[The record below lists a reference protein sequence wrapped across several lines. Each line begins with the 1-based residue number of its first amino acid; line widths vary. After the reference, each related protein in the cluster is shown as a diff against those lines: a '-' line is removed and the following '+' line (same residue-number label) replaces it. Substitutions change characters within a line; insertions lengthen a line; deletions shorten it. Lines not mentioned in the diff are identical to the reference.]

1 MKIEVLA
8 SVMNKSNH
16 DILKQMNL
24 KTDAII
30 INQSNCF
37 NYEEI
42 MYNNNNIRFI
52 SFNEKGVGLSRNNAL
67 MRSNA
72 DIVVFAD
79 EDETFVDDY
88 EKIIKY
94 EFL

>member
-67 MRSNA
+67 MRSMQ
-72 DIVVFAD
+72 ILL
-79 EDETFVDDY
+79 
-88 EKIIKY
+88 
-94 EFL
+94 FLQMKMRLL

>member
-52 SFNEKGVGLSRNNAL
+52 SFNEKGVASEG
-67 MRSNA
+67 
-72 DIVVFAD
+72 
-79 EDETFVDDY
+79 
-88 EKIIKY
+88 
-94 EFL
+94 